1 MKEGDLV
8 IKVEGE
14 MDYGK
19 SGILVEVYEIF
30 RQERL
35 VIVIT
40 DEGIKCWSADS
51 VEVISESR

>member
-1 MKEGDLV
+1 MV
-8 IKVEGE
+8 RKVEGE

-19 SGILVEVYEIF
+19 TGILVEIYDTF

-35 VIVIT
+35 VMVLT

-51 VEVISESR
+51 VEVISESG